1 MTQKKHSFQCGSKK
15 ISRIQDEQETRGRR
29 KYLNV
34 SMRKTT
40 PTMFFLLK
48 YANKITHKVW
58 WDIFSLI
65 QGGLKV
71 LCLFTVTIPGSIM
84 NHLFTVRYEK
94 LLGKLCLKQI
104 DEEIMGTS
112 VSVIRE
118 KDFVGTNKCTQCKP
132 SSSTKNKK
140 KAEVRSRDIR
150 DMFRI
155 KTKRCDTVVTH

>member
-1 MTQKKHSFQCGSKK
+1 M
-15 ISRIQDEQETRGRR
+15 I
-29 KYLNV
+29 
-34 SMRKTT
+34 
-40 PTMFFLLK
+40 FLLK
-48 YANKITHKVW
+48 YANKTTHKVW

-71 LCLFTVTIPGSIM
+71 PCLFTVTIPGSIM
-84 NHLFTVRYEK
+84 NHLFTARYEK
-94 LLGKLCLKQI
+94 FLGKLCLKQI
-104 DEEIMGTS
+104 HEEIMGTS
-112 VSVIRE
+112 LSVIRK
-118 KDFVGTNKCTQCKP
+118 KDFVRTNKCTQCRA